1 MELFQIL
8 GTSVL
13 LVLGAGFLY
22 NLFKNRYIIEMRDR
36 RGVVRKRDIRSGRFV
51 K

>member
-1 MELFQIL
+1 MVLFQVV
-8 GTSVL
+8 GSAVL

-22 NLFKNRYIIEMRDR
+22 NLFKNRYIIEMRDS
-36 RGVVRKRDIRSGRFV
+36 RGVVRKRDIRNGRFV